1 MPQRPETQLISDP
14 QAMALQA
21 AGRIQTV
28 RRDVHQLR
36 EALAEVPLWR
46 PAAGLQQ
53 QCIRT
58 LEIID
63 ALAERL
69 DYKLVATLIGP
80 CGSGKSTLLN
90 ALAGVD
96 ELSATGTERPTTRNL
111 VVLSRDP
118 DDAGQLRQR
127 LGGQDVALRSSP
139 AAAALEHVILIDTPD
154 TDSTEQQRHLAL
166 LQQAIGLSDILICVF
181 NAENPKTRDHA
192 DVLAPFVAMF
202 DGQSLVAV
210 LNRCDRL
217 EETELREIIRPEFE
231 QYLADAWP
239 RTVERVLCLSARRH
253 LQRPAWDPQA
263 PPRHAFDQFE
273 VLRDLVFGA
282 YNRPGFAAD
291 RRVRN
296 AEALRNYLWRQARE
310 AVIAVG
316 PQLEKARR
324 DIQAV
329 HRQAFSDALEVLASR
344 QSGLP
349 AGTSALL
356 YQQLSQRWS
365 GPVGW
370 LVAVWSRLLTFG
382 GGLGQVLRPA
392 HIVGRMLR
400 SSSPGEPALP
410 KTAGAE
416 PAFERYRLTLLKRW
430 PTVAEDL
437 VAAGFD
443 PTVRQ
448 TGTLVR
454 EGESVGRDLALTWN
468 TALAAE
474 TERAARAMSGGPVQL
489 LFNLPVL
496 AVLAYT
502 GWLTVSG
509 FFNGHYLAPGFFLH
523 ATVATVVVL
532 FLSFFLLQG
541 ALRLLARPER
551 VLKKALETARRQLA
565 GISPRAAAPLEE
577 QVAVLLDQVLPLA
590 GAAGRRAGRTGDGG
604 DATRRQSAF
613 SKNTNRIGTEYD
625 AQH

>member
-1 MPQRPETQLISDP
+1 
-14 QAMALQA
+14 MALQA
-21 AGRIQTV
+21 AGRIETV
-28 RRDVHQLR
+28 RRDVHHLQ
-36 EALAEVPLWR
+36 EALAKASLWR

-53 QCIRT
+53 QCARA
-58 LEIID
+58 LEITE

-69 DYKLVATLIGP
+69 DYKLVVTLIGP

-96 ELSATGTERPTTRNL
+96 ELSPSGIERPTTREL

-118 DDAGQLRQR
+118 DDAGQLRRR
-127 LGGQDVALRSSP
+127 LGGGEVVLRSSP
-139 AAAALEHVILIDTPD
+139 AAATLEHVILIDTPD
-154 TDSTEQQRHLAL
+154 TDSTEQQRHLVL

-192 DVLAPFVAMF
+192 DVLAPFVALF

-217 EETELREIIRPEFE
+217 NENELRKVILPEF
-231 QYLADAWP
+231 QHYLADAWP
-239 RTVERVLCLSARRH
+239 RPVERVLCLSARSH
-253 LQRPAWDPQA
+253 LRRPDWDPQA
-263 PPRHAFDQFE
+263 APRHAFDQFDD
-273 VLRDLVFGA
+273 LRELVFGA

-296 AEALRNYLWRQARE
+296 AEALRDYVWRQARE
-310 AVIAVG
+310 AVIAAG
-316 PQLEKARR
+316 PQLEKAREDMR
-324 DIQAV
+324 TV
-329 HRQAFSDALEVLASR
+329 HRQALAEALEVLASR
-344 QSGLP
+344 QSSLP

-370 LVAVWSRLLTFG
+370 LVAGWSRLLNFG
-382 GGLGQVLRPA
+382 GSLGQMLRPA
-392 HIVGRMLR
+392 HMVSRMLR
-400 SSSPGEPALP
+400 PSAGGVQRVPE
-410 KTAGAE
+410 TAGAE
-416 PAFERYRLTLLKRW
+416 PAFERYRLALLKHW
-430 PTVAEDL
+430 PAVAETL

-443 PTVRQ
+443 PAVRQ
-448 TGTLVR
+448 TGTLVQQ
-454 EGESVGRDLALTWN
+454 GESVGRDLALTWS

-474 TERAARAMSGGPVQL
+474 TERTARAMSGGLLQL

-502 GWLTVSG
+502 GWLAVSG
-509 FFNGHYLAPGFFLH
+509 FFDGHYLNAGFFLH
-523 ATVATVVVL
+523 AAVAAGVVL

-551 VLKKALETARRQLA
+551 VLKKTLEAARRQLSGLTPA
-565 GISPRAAAPLEE
+565 AAAPLEE

-590 GAAGRRAGRTGDGG
+590 GAV
-604 DATRRQSAF
+604 
-613 SKNTNRIGTEYD
+613 NR
-625 AQH
+625 

>member
-1 MPQRPETQLISDP
+1 MPQRPETQLIPDP

-46 PAAGLQQ
+46 PAAGLEQ
-53 QCIRT
+53 QCTRA

-69 DYKLVATLIGP
+69 DYKLVVTFIGP

-127 LGGQDVALRSSP
+127 LGGEEVVLRSSP

-217 EETELREIIRPEFE
+217 DETELREVIRPEFE

-239 RTVERVLCLSARRH
+239 RCVERVLCVSARSH
-253 LQRPAWDPQA
+253 LRRPAWDSQA
-263 PPRHAFDQFE
+263 PPRHGFDQFAA
-273 VLRDLVFGA
+273 LRDLVFGT

-296 AEALRNYLWRQARE
+296 AEALRDYLWRQARE

-324 DIQAV
+324 DIQSL

-370 LVAVWSRLLTFG
+370 LVAGWSRLLHFG
-382 GGLGQVLRPA
+382 GGLGHLLRPA
-392 HIVGRMLR
+392 QLVGRMLR
-400 SSSPGEPALP
+400 PSAAGEPMLP
-410 KTAGAE
+410 ETAGAE
-416 PAFERYRLTLLKRW
+416 SAFERYRLTLLKQW
-430 PTVAEDL
+430 PTVAETL
-437 VAAGFD
+437 VTAGFD
-443 PTVRQ
+443 PAVRQ
-448 TGTLVR
+448 SGALVR

-474 TERAARAMSGGPVQL
+474 TQHAARAMSGGVVQL

-502 GWLTVSG
+502 GWLTVNG
-509 FFNGHYLAPGFFLH
+509 FFDGHYLNAGFFLH
-523 ATVATVVVL
+523 ATVATGVVL

-551 VLKKALETARRQLA
+551 VLKKTLEAARRHLA
-565 GISPRAAAPLEE
+565 GLSPATAAPLEE
-577 QVAVLLDQVLPLA
+577 QVAVLLDRVLPLA
-590 GAAGRRAGRTGDGG
+590 GAVARKTDRTGD
-604 DATRRQSAF
+604 
-613 SKNTNRIGTEYD
+613 SKKT
-625 AQH
+625 A

>member
-1 MPQRPETQLISDP
+1 MPQRPENQLIP
-14 QAMALQA
+14 ERQAMALEA

-36 EALAEVPLWR
+36 EALARVPLWR

-53 QCIRT
+53 QCSRA

-69 DYKLVATLIGP
+69 DYKLVVTLIGP

-118 DDAGQLRQR
+118 DDAGQLRRR
-127 LGGQDVALRSSP
+127 LGGQEVTLRSSP

-166 LQQAIGLSDILICVF
+166 LQEAIGLSDILICVF

-192 DVLAPFVAMF
+192 DVLAPFVALF

-217 EETELREIIRPEFE
+217 DENELREVILPEFE

-239 RTVERVLCLSARRH
+239 RTVEQVLCLSARSH
-253 LQRPAWDPQA
+253 LRRPAWAPQA
-263 PPRHAFDQFE
+263 RPRHGFDQFE
-273 VLRDLVFGA
+273 TLRDLVFGA

-296 AEALRNYLWRQARE
+296 AEALRDYVWRQARE

-324 DIQAV
+324 DIEAV
-329 HRQAFSDALEVLASR
+329 HRRAFSDALEVLASR

-356 YQQLSQRWS
+356 YRQLSQRWS

-370 LVAVWSRLLTFG
+370 LVAGWSRLLHFG
-382 GGLGQVLRPA
+382 GGLGQMLRPGRL
-392 HIVGRMLR
+392 VGRMLR
-400 SSSPGEPALP
+400 PSSDGEPALP
-410 KTAGAE
+410 ETAGAE
-416 PAFERYRLTLLKRW
+416 PAFERYRLTLLKDW
-430 PTVAEDL
+430 PAVAEDL

-443 PTVRQ
+443 PAVRR

-454 EGESVGRDLALTWN
+454 QGESVGRDLALTWD

-474 TERAARAMSGGPVQL
+474 TERAARAMSSGPVQL

-509 FFNGHYLAPGFFLH
+509 FFGGHYLDSGFFLH
-523 ATVATVVVL
+523 AAVAAGVIL

-551 VLKKALETARRQLA
+551 VLKKTLETARQQLA
-565 GISPRAAAPLEE
+565 GLSPAAAAPLED
-577 QVAVLLDQVLPLA
+577 QVAVLLDQVLPPA
-590 GAAGRRAGRTGDGG
+590 GAVGRRTDRPDDDAGAGRHLPA
-604 DATRRQSAF
+604 QPE
-613 SKNTNRIGTEYD
+613 NTNRIETEHG
-625 AQH
+625 ANQ

>member
-1 MPQRPETQLISDP
+1 MPPHAEAEMIPDR
-14 QAMALQA
+14 QAMALRA
-21 AGRIQTV
+21 AGRIETI
-28 RRDVHQLR
+28 RHDVASLQA
-36 EALAEVPLWR
+36 ALDKASLWR
-46 PAAGLQQ
+46 PATGLQS
-53 QCIRT
+53 QCSRA

-69 DYKLVATLIGP
+69 DYKLVVTLIGP

-96 ELSATGTERPTTRNL
+96 ELSRTGIERPTTREL

-127 LGGQDVALRSSP
+127 LGGGEVVLRSSP

-154 TDSTEQQRHLAL
+154 TDSTEQQRHLLL
-166 LQQAIGLSDILICVF
+166 LQQAITLSDILICVF

-192 DVLAPFVAMF
+192 DVLAPYVALF

-217 EETELREIIRPEFE
+217 DENELHDVILPEFRH
-231 QYLADAWP
+231 YLADAWP
-239 RTVERVLCLSARRH
+239 RPVEQVLCLSARSH
-253 LQRPAWDPQA
+253 LRRPDWDPKA

-273 VLRDLVFGA
+273 DLRELVFGA

-296 AEALRNYLWRQARE
+296 AGALRDFIFQQVRE
-310 AVIAVG
+310 QIVAIG
-316 PQLEKARR
+316 PQLEDARR
-324 DIQAV
+324 HMQTV
-329 HRQAFSDALEVLASR
+329 HREALGVALETLASR

-370 LVAVWSRLLTFG
+370 LVAAWSRLLNFG
-382 GGLGQVLRPA
+382 GSLGQMLRPG
-392 HIVGRMLR
+392 HLVGRLLR
-400 SSSPGEPALP
+400 PSGSDEQRLP
-410 KTAGAE
+410 ETDGAE
-416 PAFERYRLTLLKRW
+416 PAFERYRLALLKRW
-430 PTVAEDL
+430 PAVAEIL
-437 VAAGFD
+437 VEAGFD
-443 PTVRQ
+443 PSVRQ
-448 TGTLVR
+448 TGTLVKQ
-454 EGESVGRDLALTWN
+454 GERVGQDLARRWN

-474 TERAARAMSGGPVQL
+474 VERSARLMSGGAVQL
-489 LFNLPVL
+489 VFNLPVL

-509 FFNGHYLAPGFFLH
+509 FFNGHYLNAGFFLH
-523 ATVATVVVL
+523 AAVATVVVL

-551 VLKKALETARRQLA
+551 ALKKTLETARQQLTA
-565 GISPRAAAPLEE
+565 LSPVAPDPLEK
-577 QVAVLLDQVLPLA
+577 QVAILLDQVLPLA
-590 GAAGRRAGRTGDGG
+590 GAVHRQAGRN
-604 DATRRQSAF
+604 SE
-613 SKNTNRIGTEYD
+613 KNNEENHVS
-625 AQH
+625 QP